1 MTTERK
7 DYGFQI
13 NECRTEIDRSTRYV
27 LATAAHGQIDLG
39 LTTSGEAVIEPREP
53 DHYYDWELMHAAME
67 YVTVGEP
74 YDRVRFNRHLFMN
87 SNS

>member
-13 NECRTEIDRSTRYV
+13 NECRTEVDRSTRYV
-27 LATAAHGQIDLG
+27 LDTTAHGQIDLG
-39 LTTSGEAVIEPREP
+39 LTTSGTAFIEPREA
-53 DHYYDWELMHAAME
+53 DSYYDWELRHAAME

-74 YDRVRFNRHLFMN
+74 AERAQFNRALFILG
-87 SNS
+87 